1 MAIGAALVD
10 RARLIEKQ
18 AASAVRVEGTTQ
30 MALVNGAWFK
40 CRLMISPNTEDTGPG
55 DGNGRVRN
63 IDASQ
68 LMWAMKDEN
77 GDLVQVPF
85 DAKVEVDSKQLG
97 RGVYRIIAEPQQL
110 RKKRSVIGHLA
121 SIERAQD
128 GSFQELGN

>member
-18 AASAVRVEGTTQ
+18 AGSRRVEGTTR
-30 MALVNGAWFK
+30 MVTVSGAWFK
-40 CRLMISPNTEDTGPG
+40 CRLFISPNTEDTGPG
-55 DGNGRVRN
+55 DGDGRVRN
-63 IDASQ
+63 LDSSQ
-68 LMWAMKDEN
+68 LMWAMRDEN

-97 RGVYRIIAEPQQL
+97 RGVYRVIGEPQML

-121 SIERAQD
+121 NIERSQD
-128 GSFQELGN
+128 GEFQELGA